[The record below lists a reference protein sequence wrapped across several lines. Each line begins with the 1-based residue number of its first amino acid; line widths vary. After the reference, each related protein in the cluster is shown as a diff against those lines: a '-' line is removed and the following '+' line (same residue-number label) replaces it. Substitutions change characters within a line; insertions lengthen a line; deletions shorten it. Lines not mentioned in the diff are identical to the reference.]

1 MKMRSARASAAAVAG
16 PCQLRRRALALDGDL
31 AIVIE
36 TDEDGETEE
45 MSAPLWQD
53 VSDALLYA
61 AMAQGAP
68 QYVDAGTRRRSC
80 APGGPATGRVGVWC
94 ALAATRGMFSAPDP
108 HPA

>member
-1 MKMRSARASAAAVAG
+1 MKMRSARARVSSSG
-16 PCQLRRRALALDGDL
+16 CSPCQLRHRALAIYGDRG
-31 AIVIE
+31 IVIE

-45 MSAPLWQD
+45 MLAPLWQD

-80 APGGPATGRVGVWC
+80 ARGGPATSGVGV
-94 ALAATRGMFSAPDP
+94 ALMVIRGRFSSSDP

>member
-1 MKMRSARASAAAVAG
+1 M
-16 PCQLRRRALALDGDL
+16 RRRALALDGDQ

-45 MSAPLWQD
+45 MLAPLWQD

-68 QYVDAGTRRRSC
+68 QYVDAGDE
-80 APGGPATGRVGVWC
+80 A
-94 ALAATRGMFSAPDP
+94 ALMRAWRACYGQR
-108 HPA
+108 